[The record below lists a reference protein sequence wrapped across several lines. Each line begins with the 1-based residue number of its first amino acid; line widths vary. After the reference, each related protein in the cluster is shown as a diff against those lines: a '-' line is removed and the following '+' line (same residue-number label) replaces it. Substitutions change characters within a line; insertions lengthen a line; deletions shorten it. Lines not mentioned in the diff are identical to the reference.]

1 MNTYKFEACWV
12 EVKTKKPFARR
23 VPAGD
28 PAVFTSVVTA
38 QASPTQIEEAIE
50 KMVGDFGFIALA
62 NLDAGPLVSL
72 LGKPKEIAI
81 YLIANPIL
89 ANRMFE
95 QNPAV
100 RGHVR
105 ADACRGLRGPE
116 GITCFTYESAFQ
128 HAQPVRQRGDPQRR
142 AHTR

>member
-1 MNTYKFEACWV
+1 MNTYKFEACRV
-12 EVKTKKPFARR
+12 EVKTKKPFADIVAAFTRR

-38 QASPTQIEEAIE
+38 QASPTQIEEAIV

-62 NLDAGPLVSL
+62 NLDADPLVSL

-81 YLIANPIL
+81 YLIGNPIL

-95 QNPAV
+95 QNSAVVVCAQMPAV
-100 RGHVR
+100 VYE
-105 ADACRGLRGPE
+105 DLRE
-116 GITCFTYESAFQ
+116 
-128 HAQPVRQRGDPQRR
+128 
-142 AHTR
+142 